1 MGLVFSSHPNTRV
14 RLPEKSALL
23 PVSNQGDEKYK
34 SLPLAELVH
43 DKCSTLFSDFNPPWW
58 MFNGH
63 SQTAYCVLGDFT
75 RVDEVVYDRKYLRL
89 RDGGTI
95 GVDFTPA
102 DHQAVRADA
111 PIIVVTHGLTG
122 GPLALP
128 GSYES
133 YVRCVLHPA
142 CKPEAEGG
150 LGFRAVVVNFR
161 GCAGVPIT
169 SQRLYSAGETGD
181 LRAALAYIRS
191 QYPNAPLLGL
201 GFSIGGNIMTRY
213 IAEEGQHSRLVSACS
228 LACPWNLVRNNEVL
242 KSTLVGKHVYAKA
255 LGTNLLNIATKHA
268 AALSQDPEHPVSKA
282 LSQALQLKNP
292 TLELFDTV
300 FTRIAG
306 GPSPNFPYESVSQYY
321 EEASSHNVLADI
333 KIPFLAINSADDPV
347 VQDVPMEGSENEY
360 IVMALTS
367 GGGHLGWFESD
378 NQGNIRRWIVNP
390 VLEWLQLH
398 GKDVIHEIK
407 EERVD
412 IDADGLVR
420 EEGLDEPWCRVL
432 ESGDSIHKLAG
443 QSLLQG
449 L

>member
-1 MGLVFSSHPNTRV
+1 MGLVFSSRQNTRV
-14 RLPEKSALL
+14 RLPDKSALL
-23 PVSNQGDEKYK
+23 PVSNHGVEKF
-34 SLPLAELVH
+34 SSFPLAELVYNR
-43 DKCSTLFSDFNPPWW
+43 CSSLFSDFNPPWW

-63 SQTAYCVLGDFT
+63 LQTAYCVLGDFT

-95 GVDFTPA
+95 GLDFTPA

-122 GPLALP
+122 G
-128 GSYES
+128 SYES

-142 CKPEAEGG
+142 CKSEAEGG
-150 LGFRAVVVNFR
+150 LGYRAVVVNFR

-181 LRAALAYIRS
+181 LRAAIAYIRS
-191 QYPNAPLLGL
+191 QYPDAPLLGL

-213 IAEEGQHSRLVSACS
+213 IAEEGQFSRLVSGCI

-255 LGTNLLNIATKHA
+255 LGTNLLNVATKHA
-268 AALSQDPEHPVSKA
+268 AALSQDPEHPVTKA

-321 EEASSHNVLADI
+321 EEASSHTVLADI

-347 VQDVPMEGSENEY
+347 VQDVPMEGSDNAY

-367 GGGHLGWFESD
+367 GGGHLGWFESHK
-378 NQGNIRRWIVNP
+378 NGREIRRWIVSP
-390 VLEWLQLH
+390 VLEWLRLH
-398 GKDVIHEIK
+398 GKDVIHELK
-407 EERVD
+407 EERIE
-412 IDADGLVR
+412 IDAEGFVR
-420 EEGLDEPWCRVL
+420 EEGLEEPWCQVL
-432 ESGDSIHKLAG
+432 ESGNAIYELTR